1 MPLRKAAAGA
11 NVGVPRDL
19 RTIVRALREGALS
32 ARTYCEARLERI
44 RATESAIK
52 AWAALDEHR
61 ALALADLCD
70 AARGAARD
78 PAGELGALHGVP
90 VGVKDIFDTDDLPTE
105 MGSPAFVGNQ
115 PARNAALV
123 GRIIAAGGY
132 VLGKAATTEFAFM
145 HPAETRN
152 PWNVAHTPGGS
163 SAGSAAAVA
172 AGHVPVAIGTQTNGS
187 VIRPAA
193 FCGVVGFK
201 PSFDTLPIAGALPF
215 SPTLDQAGVFAP
227 TVADAACFAAS
238 LAWAGAI
245 ATKIEPLPAAPRIAV
260 LERFPWNN
268 AEPDAAE
275 HLKAVMIR
283 LADAGAT
290 LEKIELPDAF
300 NEAHRVHRAIM
311 FYEGAREHAPRQAE
325 HRRVMSTA
333 LNAAIDE
340 GLALPHDQYRAA
352 LRRRAA
358 LIELASDLFEDC
370 DAIASLPAPG
380 AAPARLDVTGD
391 PSFCTLWSLLG
402 IPALTLPTG
411 LSASGLPFGVQLAG
425 RALADY
431 RLLRVAGWCEAAV
444 GFDRS
449 PG

>member
-1 MPLRKAAAGA
+1 MPLRQAAAGT
-11 NVGVPRDL
+11 NVGVTSDL
-19 RTIVRALREGALS
+19 HTIARALRDGALS
-32 ARTYCEARLERI
+32 ARAHCESRLERI

-52 AWAALDEHR
+52 AWAALDERR
-61 ALALADLCD
+61 ALALADACD
-70 AARGAARD
+70 TARD
-78 PAGELGALHGVP
+78 TARKSGKELGALHGVP

-105 MGSPAFVGNQ
+105 MGSAAFIGHQ
-115 PARNAALV
+115 PHKNAALV
-123 GRIIAAGGY
+123 DRIVAAGGY
-132 VLGKAATTEFAFM
+132 VLGKTATTEFAFM

-152 PWNVAHTPGGS
+152 PWNASHTPGGS
-163 SAGSAAAVA
+163 SSGSAAAVA

-201 PSFDTLPIAGALPF
+201 PSFDTLPIGGALAF
-215 SPTLDQAGVFAP
+215 SATLDQAGVFAP
-227 TVADAACFAAS
+227 RVADAARFTAS
-238 LAWAGAI
+238 LAGPGAI
-245 ATKIEPLPAAPRIAV
+245 AAEIEPVSLPPRIAV
-260 LERFPWNN
+260 LERFPWNT

-275 HLKAVMIR
+275 HLRAVMIR

-290 LEKIELPDAF
+290 LEKIQLPEAF
-300 NEAHRVHRAIM
+300 DEAHRVHRTIM

-325 HRRVMSTA
+325 HRRILSAA

-352 LRRRAA
+352 LTRRAA
-358 LIELASDLFEDC
+358 LIELASDLFGEF

-380 AAPARLDVTGD
+380 AAPARLDLTGD

-402 IPALTLPTG
+402 FPAVALPTG
-411 LSASGLPFGVQLAG
+411 LSHGGLPYGVQLAA
-425 RALADY
+425 RALADN
-431 RLLRVAGWCEAAV
+431 RLLRVASWSEAAV

-449 PG
+449 PA